1 MEEEGSEGRGGL
13 GEELGEGGGAGGGGG
28 EGNQKEDFPMGVGR
42 EGNKVLRTVTI
53 PIACGNEVAGPAP
66 TSPLRH
72 SVPHW

>member
-1 MEEEGSEGRGGL
+1 MEEEGSERRGGL
-13 GEELGEGGGAGGGGG
+13 GEELGGGG
-28 EGNQKEDFPMGVGR
+28 GNQKEDFPMGVGR

-53 PIACGNEVAGPAP
+53 PGNEVAGPAP